1 MRAHPI
7 LRNCH
12 WKQVVP
18 ATSLCYCILTIENI
32 FNQLH
37 AKLLQSC
44 PTLCTPMD
52 CSLPGFSVHRILEA
66 GILGWVAISEKITF
80 PLFHKHF
87 LSVCN
92 VKITLPEVRRC
103 KKKKKW
109 SLSSRDICVMVQTNR
124 LKIECATD
132 WRWRMYHQFP
142 KHKGDIFKFCLVTS
156 RKTSS
161 SFSSKN
167 ICKGHISQQ
176 GWRSPEKRY

>member
-18 ATSLCYCILTIENI
+18 ATSLCYCVLTIENI
-32 FNQLH
+32 FKQLH
-37 AKLLQSC
+37 AKLLQSY

-52 CSLPGFSVHRILEA
+52 CSLPGFSVHGILEA

-103 KKKKKW
+103 KKKKKGLYPLETYVSW
-109 SLSSRDICVMVQTNR
+109 YRQTDS
-124 LKIECATD
+124 ECAKD

-161 SFSSKN
+161 SFSSQN

-176 GWRSPEKRY
+176 GWRSPENSY